1 MKQSFLIIGD
11 TNVAR
16 RVMTSLQQRGMRVDQ
31 LVAPTDDELRTAL
44 DGRPSGVAVLAHN
57 DVIALRYALATAHI
71 DSEIPIVATIF
82 DRTVAEQLNTMLPQC
97 ITTSPAELAAPS
109 LAGPCSTP
117 GALATHVNGDNVDA
131 VVKRGESFERISVR
145 RRHSWWRMRLTH
157 LTGLA
162 RSPDQ
167 GTRMLVV
174 GLAGLLAILVLD
186 WAWLVFGEHHG
197 PAAALVH
204 AVRVVATVGPAT
216 DMHGAYAVAASVA
229 MLLTILLTAMFTA
242 GVVERLLSP
251 RLTALLGPRVLP
263 RSGHVIVIGLGQV
276 GLRLCR
282 ELAAMG
288 IDVVGVE
295 RNPAADNLRLMRQLR
310 IPVVIGHGEDRGLLE
325 RLRAHRAR
333 AIAAVGSDDL
343 DNIAVA
349 IASQAVAARV
359 RLVLRAGEHE
369 AIAESRS
376 LLPLGIVRD
385 VASISAA
392 YVVSQLLGEKPL
404 SVIADGADIYLECRP
419 GQFTAVHENAYGA
432 RQDNVVNN
440 SHRPSDQAVVLS
452 PDRS

>member
-1 MKQSFLIIGD
+1 
-11 TNVAR
+11 
-16 RVMTSLQQRGMRVDQ
+16 
-31 LVAPTDDELRTAL
+31 
-44 DGRPSGVAVLAHN
+44 
-57 DVIALRYALATAHI
+57 
-71 DSEIPIVATIF
+71 
-82 DRTVAEQLNTMLPQC
+82 
-97 ITTSPAELAAPS
+97 
-109 LAGPCSTP
+109 
-117 GALATHVNGDNVDA
+117 
-131 VVKRGESFERISVR
+131 
-145 RRHSWWRMRLTH
+145 
-157 LTGLA
+157 
-162 RSPDQ
+162 
-167 GTRMLVV
+167 MLVV

-186 WAWLVFGEHHG
+186 WAWLAFGEHKG
-197 PAAALVH
+197 PAAALAQ

-216 DMHGAYAVAASVA
+216 DTHGAHAVAASVA
-229 MLLTILLTAMFTA
+229 MLVTILLAAMFTA
-242 GVVERLLSP
+242 GFVDRLLSP
-251 RLTALLGPRVLP
+251 RLTALVGPRVLP
-263 RSGHVIVIGLGQV
+263 RSGHVIVVGLGQV

-295 RNPAADNLRLMRQLR
+295 RNPAAENLRLMRQLR

-349 IASQAVAARV
+349 IAAQAVAAHV

-392 YVVSQLLGEKPL
+392 YVVSQLVGEKPL

-419 GQFTAVHENAYGA
+419 GQFVSAHERAYVTS
-432 RQDNVVNN
+432 QDNVVDDCY
-440 SHRPSDQAVVLS
+440 RPAYVAVVGS
-452 PDRS
+452 HDST

>member
-1 MKQSFLIIGD
+1 MTQSFLIIGD

-16 RVMTSLQQRGMRVDQ
+16 RVMASLQQRDMRVRQ
-31 LVAPTDDELRTAL
+31 LLAPTDDELRTAL
-44 DGRPSGVAVLAHN
+44 QGRPSGVAVLAHN

-71 DSEIPIVATIF
+71 DGDITIVATIF
-82 DRTVAEQLNTMLPQC
+82 DRTVAQQLNMMLPQC

-109 LAGPCSTP
+109 LAGPCCAAW
-117 GALATHVNGDNVDA
+117 ALAKHADDDRLDT
-131 VVKRGESFERISVR
+131 VVKRNDKIERISVAR
-145 RRHSWWRMRLTH
+145 RRPSWWRMRWTH

-174 GLAGLLAILVLD
+174 GLAGLLAILLVD
-186 WAWLVFGEHHG
+186 WAWLTFDEHEG
-197 PAAALVH
+197 PAAALVK

-216 DMHGAYAVAASVA
+216 DTHGAHAVAASIA

-242 GVVERLLSP
+242 GVVDRLLTP

-263 RSGHVIVIGLGQV
+263 RFGHVIVVGLGQV

-295 RNPAADNLRLMRQLR
+295 RNPAAENLRLMRELK

-325 RLRAHRAR
+325 RLRAHRAC

-349 IASQAVAARV
+349 IAAQAVAADV

-369 AIAESRS
+369 AIAETRS

-404 SVIADGADIYLECRP
+404 SVIADGADIYLEYQP
-419 GQFTAVHENAYGA
+419 GQFVAVHEEAGIDRDSKYSEPKFVGN
-432 RQDNVVNN
+432 
-440 SHRPSDQAVVLS
+440 PKI
-452 PDRS
+452 PDPC